1 MKCNTHVSMNKRG
14 VLRAVGLKA
23 TVVRC
28 IEVALELTSDRA
40 GRSMHLLSYG
50 PYAHV
55 LLHENRSIVAFIGL

>member
-1 MKCNTHVSMNKRG
+1 MNKRG

-23 TVVRC
+23 TVARC
-28 IEVALELTSDRA
+28 VEVALELTSDRA